1 MKNEMKKKKEKRI
14 KNQRKTRG
22 GGEKK
27 KNLKGIDHCPVSFS
41 LPLRLFRG
49 TFLLAYLFPVLHRN
63 VCSAKTSLALL
74 FMYTGRVH
82 LESILLVAVN
92 AGTLLSTAQNVPLPY
107 PLKVLFTWPANL
119 KTLIASVTLK
129 ATVITFTKERCAWD
143 SGLVNAMGTVM
154 ETMTPLLDGILCP
167 AYS

>member
-1 MKNEMKKKKEKRI
+1 MKWKKKKKKESKI
-14 KNQRKTRG
+14 KEKLG